1 MEGRLLLNITRIES
15 ITACVRDKSTSEL
28 RGVIDTDGNWKVLRM
43 QLSKGFRI
51 DNTDHIIDVNK
62 NNAAFEYDQVNII
75 CPVYPPDSYVDDDA
89 EKYIIYNVSKEEYET
104 CRITNPSPRVIAVCD
119 KPRKMMY
126 FTITFRPF
134 TPQPGGLEFLP
145 GHDYYFISTSSKD
158 DLHRRIGGRCT
169 SHNMKVVFKVCC
181 GNEADTSSSSATS
194 RNNSV
199 AVTSSTMPSSSST
212 STAVLG
218 GGAAGLPPPP
228 PPPIVY
234 RGGDRFY
241 PGGSIHHRPD
251 HHQPGTA
258 APTLS
263 HVPPPAYPA
272 HPHPHQPQPPIHNG
286 PPSSITPPKTS
297 TGQKKKNKEY
307 TDHPNEVVKNEE
319 LTYNG
324 ANSYTTQFRYAQNL
338 ILAMCSLL
346 MSTLLQQLL
355 R

>member
-1 MEGRLLLNITRIES
+1 M
-15 ITACVRDKSTSEL
+15 
-28 RGVIDTDGNWKVLRM
+28 
-43 QLSKGFRI
+43 
-51 DNTDHIIDVNK
+51 
-62 NNAAFEYDQVNII
+62 FEYDQVNII
-75 CPVYPPDSYVDDDA
+75 CPVYPPDTYVDDDA

-119 KPRKMMY
+119 KPRKTMY

-181 GNEADTSSSSATS
+181 SNEAETSASSATS

-199 AVTSSTMPSSSST
+199 AVTSSTVPSSSST

-218 GGAAGLPPPP
+218 GSAGLPA
-228 PPPIVY
+228 PPIVY

-241 PGGSIHHRPD
+241 PEISID
-251 HHQPGTA
+251 LHQPGTA
-258 APTLS
+258 APTLP
-263 HVPPPAYPA
+263 HVPSPAVYPV
-272 HPHPHQPQPPIHNG
+272 HPHQPQPPIHNG
-286 PPSSITPPKTS
+286 SPSSITPPKTS

-307 TDHPNEVVKNEE
+307 SDHPNEVVKNEE
-319 LTYNG
+319 LTYNS
-324 ANSYTTQFRYAQNL
+324 ASSYARTQVRYTSL
-338 ILAMCSLL
+338 ILATGSLL
-346 MSTLLQQLL
+346 MSALLQQLL